1 MSISRRT
8 LAGIGAGALASTW
21 PGAGSAQ
28 SARPKIKLGI
38 ITDLSGPNRDNSEP
52 SMACCRQ
59 AIQDFGAAER
69 GFDVEVLIADHQNR
83 ADVASGIARR
93 WFDEEGVDCLVDVS
107 TSTTALAV
115 NSVARAK
122 NKVMLV
128 VGAAT
133 SDLTG
138 AQCSPN
144 TIHWSYDTYM
154 LAKAATAAVMGQ
166 NGRNW
171 FFLGADYAFGH
182 AMVRDASAFVTAGG
196 GRVAGRVFYP
206 FPATTDFSAY
216 LLQAQASGAQVLALS
231 QTGADTY
238 NTIKQMREFGVDRRM
253 RPVTLLMYATEVHR
267 LGLDA
272 MKGVLLTESFYWDA
286 NARTRAFM
294 DRIRSKTSHNWPS
307 SAAAGVYSDT
317 LHYLK
322 AVADM
327 GIPAAKA
334 DGAATVA
341 RMKAMPTD
349 DDVHGVGRIRSDG
362 RKIHEVYL
370 LEVKTPAESRG
381 GWDLMKVVATIPA
394 EDAFRPIG
402 EGNCALVR

>member
-1 MSISRRT
+1 MPIARRSF
-8 LAGIGAGALASTW
+8 AGATAFAATW
-21 PGAGSAQ
+21 PALGRAQ
-28 SARPKIKLGI
+28 PRRQKIKLGI
-38 ITDLSGPNRDNSEP
+38 ITDLSGPNKDNSEP

-69 GFDVEVLIADHQNR
+69 GLDVEVVIADHQNR

-93 WFDEEGVDCLVDVS
+93 WFDEDGVDCLVDVS

-133 SDLTG
+133 SELTG

-144 TIHWSYDTYM
+144 TVHWSYDTYM
-154 LAKAATAAVMGQ
+154 LSKASTAAVMRQG
-166 NGRNW
+166 GRSW
-171 FFLGADYAFGH
+171 FFLAADYAFGQ
-182 AMVRDASAFVTAGG
+182 AMVRDATAFVTAGG
-196 GRVAGRVFYP
+196 GTASGRIFYP

-216 LLQAQASGAQVLALS
+216 LLQARASGAQVLGLC

-238 NTIKQMREFGVDRRM
+238 NTIKQMQEFGIDRSM
-253 RPVTLLMYATEVHR
+253 RSVTLLMYSTEVHR

-286 NARTRAFM
+286 NERTRAFM
-294 DRIRSKTSHNWPS
+294 ERIRSKTAHNWPS
-307 SAAAGVYSDT
+307 SASAGVYSDT

-327 GIPAAKA
+327 GVAEAKA

-349 DDVHGVGRIRSDG
+349 DDVHGIGRIRPDG
-362 RKIHEVYL
+362 RKMHDTYL
-370 LEVKTPAESRG
+370 LEVKAPAESRG

-394 EDAFRPIG
+394 EEAFRPVT
-402 EGNCALVR
+402 EGGCPLAG